1 MKPITNNFN
10 LCLKVFFYAVLIQF
24 FDSTAWAAQDLPL
37 EIDAGTSDCGTDLE
51 NCTLS
56 FNGVIRQ
63 GDANITAD
71 QLYSISENAWELSG
85 NISIEKTGM
94 TIVANQ
100 ATISLSE
107 RQLQSFV
114 LVGSPV
120 SFRYLVGDNSKANGQ
135 ANKISFNLNTR
146 MISLDGDAQL
156 FEAGNELKG
165 QNIEY
170 DIDAERLKAN
180 NKGKGNERVR
190 LVFEPPSK
198 TKNENE
204 NEPVTETGN

>member
-1 MKPITNNFN
+1 MKSITNNFN

-24 FDSTAWAAQDLPL
+24 FNSTAWAAQDLPL
-37 EIDAGTSDCGTDLE
+37 EIDADTSDCGTDLE

-56 FNGVIRQ
+56 GNVVIRQ

-71 QLYSISENAWELSG
+71 RLYSISENAWELSG

-170 DIDAERLKAN
+170 DIDAERLK
-180 NKGKGNERVR
+180 K
-190 LVFEPPSK
+190 
-198 TKNENE
+198 
-204 NEPVTETGN
+204 